1 MPAVNSNPQTYF
13 ANLAGEELGGALF
26 KKINDYREYLYS
38 SGQLVLWQNCFDAYY
53 QEFYSGGQNTKSGNQ
68 AQYTNSKINHFK
80 SILDRLQSVISQQR
94 IKWSAR
100 ATNSDSQ
107 SLKQTILANQLLDY
121 YLRTKQL
128 TELEQAALNWG
139 FLTGEG
145 FLSCTWD
152 SQSGKIVGQ
161 IDENANPDGSIPSY
175 PPDADGNVPEHEPS
189 HIDIHE
195 GDIRAAVFDP
205 TCVVRDCQ
213 SYSWEACDWI
223 ITIESRNK
231 FDEAA
236 KYPELAD
243 KITALSLDACG
254 EKEWHFTSNWWSHS
268 DDLIAVYHFYH
279 KKTPA
284 CPAGRYVK
292 MYTDD
297 LVVIETGLPYET
309 IPVHRFA
316 PQEHLG
322 TPFGYSVSANLLPIQ
337 QSADIL
343 NDTIITNH
351 EVFGVQSV
359 VGVRGS
365 GPEWQQLANGMSYV
379 EVNPAENGQIN
390 KPEGLNLL
398 AVSPDSYAYQTKLEQ
413 EMQLISGINSV
424 ARGEPPEGVTAGVA
438 LALIQSM
445 AIQTNMPAQLRL
457 VTFRERYGSAII
469 SILREYAQVPRLA
482 EIAGEENRS
491 FVKSFSSKDL
501 DKVQR
506 VLVELGNPL
515 TDTTAGRVALAEQ
528 LLQAHMVTTPQ
539 EFLTVINTGN
549 LDPLTQGDQMELL
562 LIRQENEMLSDGKG
576 VIALQFDAH
585 QLHINEHKAVLA
597 DPETRT
603 NAPFVQ
609 NVTDHIQAHMNFLN
623 PPAPPGL
630 PGAPPP
636 APMLPPHPQTPQGPA
651 PAPGVPHGPPVGA
664 PAQGGSPAQKAAALT
679 TPATAGAATAQLAA
693 QAKPAQSPL
702 QGKV

>member
-1 MPAVNSNPQTYF
+1 MATSEKPAFSTMP
-13 ANLAGEELGGALF
+13 
-26 KKINDYREYLYS
+26 DS
-38 SGQLVLWQNCFDAYY
+38 SPSDAIRSA
-53 QEFYSGGQNTKSGNQ
+53 SGRT
-68 AQYTNSKINHFK
+68 AQRPLPSA
-80 SILDRLQSVISQQR
+80 SVTFQP
-94 IKWSAR
+94 KNR
-100 ATNSDSQ
+100 ATNSDAA
-107 SLKQTILANQLLDY
+107 SLTQTILANQLLDY
-121 YLRTKQL
+121 YLRTKML
-128 TELEQAALNWG
+128 TELEQATLNWG
-139 FLTGEG
+139 FITGEG

-161 IDENANPDGSIPSY
+161 LDANANPDGSIPAQV
-175 PPDADGNVPEHEPS
+175 PDADGAVPAHEPNV
-189 HIDIHE
+189 IDLHE

-205 TCVVRDCQ
+205 TCVARDCQ
-213 SYSWEACDWI
+213 SMSWEACDWI
-223 ITIESRNK
+223 ITIEQRNK

-254 EKEWHFTSNWWSHS
+254 EKEWHFTTNWWSTS

-292 MYTDD
+292 FYADD
-297 LVVIETGLPYET
+297 MVVIETGLPYES

-322 TPFGYSVSANLLPIQ
+322 TPFGYSVAANLLPIQ

-343 NDTIITNH
+343 NDTIMTNH
-351 EVFGVQSV
+351 ETFGVQSV
-359 VGVRGS
+359 VGYKGS
-365 GPEWQQLANGMSYV
+365 GVEWQQAANGMSYM
-379 EVNPAENGQIN
+379 ELNPPEGNYDN
-390 KPEGLNLL
+390 KPSGLNLL
-398 AVSPDSYAYQTKLEQ
+398 SVAKDSYEYQTKLEQ

-424 ARGEPPEGVTAGVA
+424 ARGEPPAGVTAGVA

-491 FVKSFSSKDL
+491 YVKEFSSKDL

-528 LLQAHMVTTPQ
+528 LLQAKMVSTPQ

-549 LDPLTQGDQMELL
+549 LDPLTQGDQQELL
-562 LIRQENEMLSDGKG
+562 LIRKENEMLSDGEG

-597 DPETRT
+597 DPEKR
-603 NAPFVQ
+603 NDAQFVQ
-609 NVTDHIQAHMNFLN
+609 NVVDHINAHQNFLT
-623 PPAPPGL
+623 PPPVPGPPGM
-630 PGAPPP
+630 PPVQGGPPP
-636 APMLPPHPQTPQGPA
+636 LPPHPQTPGA
-651 PAPGVPHGPPVGA
+651 PSGPPVGA
-664 PAQGGSPAQKAAALT
+664 PPPAQGGSPAMKAAALT
-679 TPATAGAATAQLAA
+679 TPATANGATAALAA
-693 QAKPAQSPL
+693 QAKPAQSPAT
-702 QGKV
+702 GKV